1 MIHKRM
7 SKAGKPSWQVKVR
20 ESGRAAGRS
29 PARSRPR
36 RPRRRSSA
44 SCSTRASW
52 ASTRPG
58 PASRDRLEDWLE
70 VWFTSNR
77 ETWARS
83 TVISRASVIDRWI
96 VPYIGGVRLSEL
108 GPQRLREWR
117 DAVLADGSTPTNSAN
132 VMRVLSAALG
142 AAVDEGKLPANPLAS
157 VKKPPTIRRPRT
169 ALSPE
174 QAERIRI
181 ELPTLRDRV
190 LWGLQYAGG
199 LRTEEALAVRW
210 SDVLDLSP
218 TGGTLA
224 IDRVFVA
231 GEFRDTTKTRTGR
244 DVPIVAPLAA
254 DLLDLRAQVGESA
267 TVDPEALV
275 CASGGGRRST
285 RTTGAGG
292 CSTRPPR
299 RRGSSGPRRTR
310 AGTPTSASRSTPGS
324 RRSPSPHG
332 PGTAPRA
339 SGTTTPASLS
349 GRARRCRCRWRTRW
363 SRHAGKLV
371 RPWCDHGTLSWCPMA
386 GRGKK
391 KPLDSRT
398 FCRAGDGART
408 RDIQLGRL
416 TL

>member
-20 ESGRAAGRS
+20 ESGRGSRTVTRTFSTKAAAQAFERKLLD
-29 PARSRPR
+29 ARELGVH
-36 RPRRRSSA
+36 A
-44 SCSTRASW
+44 
-52 ASTRPG
+52 PG

-275 CASGGGRRST
+275 CASGRGT
-285 RTTGAGG
+285 
-292 CSTRPPR
+292 PVNPNNWR
-299 RRGSSGPRRTR
+299 RRVFDPAATAAGVEWATPYSGRHTYISLQIHAGVSPVTIAAWAGNSPKSIWDHYAREFERSRATLPLPLEDALVAARREVGATMVRPRDPVVVPD
-310 AGTPTSASRSTPGS
+310 GWEGQEK
-324 RRSPSPHG
+324 
-332 PGTAPRA
+332 APR
-339 SGTTTPASLS
+339 
-349 GRARRCRCRWRTRW
+349 
-363 SRHAGKLV
+363 
-371 RPWCDHGTLSWCPMA
+371 
-386 GRGKK
+386 
-391 KPLDSRT
+391 
-398 FCRAGDGART
+398 
-408 RDIQLGRL
+408 
-416 TL
+416 